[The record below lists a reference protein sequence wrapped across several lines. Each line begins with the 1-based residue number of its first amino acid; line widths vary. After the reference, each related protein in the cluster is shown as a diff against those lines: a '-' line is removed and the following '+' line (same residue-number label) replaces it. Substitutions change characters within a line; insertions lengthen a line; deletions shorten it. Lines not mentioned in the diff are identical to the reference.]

1 MSDTAFNP
9 ETREAVRLEN
19 NKWVPT
25 DAAFNDKGEVAIWD
39 GSKWVVRKI
48 TPETPVSE
56 DTPATPEASEDQEL
70 RTEDPFKSE
79 MEALS
84 RIADRAKTSDNMAMI
99 ANAQTELGKSWAT
112 GGKIFAKVGEQFLT
126 FFPETFLNIT
136 KVLAPETA
144 ERIEQSETGQAVSTF
159 INNLNPTTENEE
171 LAATLVSYL
180 GLVTA
185 GRQVS
190 KDTLELLV
198 NRFGAPKA
206 KKIAIEM
213 NKQMGGKAR
222 DFQSRRQR
230 VLIGTGTATGTAA
243 TSIAADVALRP
254 EDLILSAELVDNF
267 PETFDYIA
275 REIPFG
281 DGFVKLANELRI
293 AETDSERTKV
303 LKQYGDAAL
312 LELPLNA
319 VVQSIFTVAK
329 YGPKATMEAAKT
341 GAKTKLGKRIAS
353 GLRPVT
359 ETVANINTRTGRIL
373 TSRAALPRIGDDD
386 EMMQAALSLQNSRK
400 YFETQV
406 TFRLKE
412 LQRAQKR
419 YGVSDDVFKSYF
431 NTGKGDINPNV
442 KELVDD
448 FKVLINQNEAEIAK
462 ILGYKDGNFG
472 VRSDGQDFYVT
483 RQYSSALSPK
493 DNKRM
498 KEAIL
503 AYENKKTISDASLE
517 NRINGV
523 IKLIDPEDELSRSQR
538 ANVMY
543 NIIENMRGTEG
554 SWHRSLFDGVSDRH
568 ARSVAEANAK
578 SLLARKDLPEEFRAF
593 LGQVDDPY
601 KGIQSTVLAQG
612 QVLSQL
618 RYYKDIQRIA
628 SQTKGKEFELPGLV
642 PFLPSRKE
650 TFKEGAGAGDKYLSE
665 LMRDA
670 MGKFGG
676 VNNKRILED
685 PAVSEYFA
693 RMISRGLDV
702 YDVNNS
708 SGLMRGLSKISSF
721 GQALQT
727 TLDAPAYLLNTSGML
742 QMMVANGHGFNPKNY
757 VRAISEI
764 NTLAQQVIKKDARA
778 IETLATLKRL
788 GVIDQDVTGEMI
800 AQNARIFGDKQGN
813 IASRAFSKTMEKAGR
828 LYGQPDLYGKLVA
841 FQSEVAAQRAMFPNL
856 SAKQIN
862 ERAATIVRD
871 TMPTYG
877 SAPAFFRQFSRIPVV
892 GNYTLFPVE
901 LVRTTKNV
909 AKYGVR
915 DLQEGLR
922 TGNMRQAATGL
933 RRLAGLSA
941 VAVGMDQLFT
951 QSRNVYGIT
960 DEHRKVMATLRPEWS
975 AGSDDVYME
984 PVHIDELGAEAITPE
999 TVKSQFPEDNWPD
1012 IKERL
1017 GYKGNYKQ
1025 FIAQRVK
1032 EQKENYKP
1040 FIKTRTLN
1048 SAAFNT
1054 FDQIVRPIK
1063 LLTGRIFGGETL
1075 SEEELEDPLGKA
1087 LNVALGQFVSPKI
1100 AVQAGMNVLT
1110 GVDNRTGKPVYENYA
1125 GITTEEKISNG
1136 LETLL
1141 KPITAGGS
1149 YKIIDEFAKTQTAE
1163 ELLGLG
1169 RAERANGRPLNE
1181 NDLIF
1186 WGATGSR
1193 PRTRNL
1199 TLEMGYNLYQDM
1211 LPLTASK
1218 QRLQNEIRQLE
1229 PQLLTEEK
1237 MNEFAELY
1245 RDSQERSRQA
1255 MRKLSRKVENF
1266 ASMPVQVIRRRNEKK
1281 VVDQERVGIPRVLE
1295 AATRS
1300 FTANANPRLIE
1311 SLQASLNEL
1320 NKTVNNQKDR
1330 FDIAYVP
1337 DNLLTES
1344 FVQELRRKR
1353 FTVEQINMLGTKLGN
1368 IMKEQA
1374 SRPLYQDPP
1383 EEAK

>member
-1 MSDTAFNP
+1 
-9 ETREAVRLEN
+9 
-19 NKWVPT
+19 
-25 DAAFNDKGEVAIWD
+25 
-39 GSKWVVRKI
+39 
-48 TPETPVSE
+48 
-56 DTPATPEASEDQEL
+56 
-70 RTEDPFKSE
+70 
-79 MEALS
+79 
-84 RIADRAKTSDNMAMI
+84 
-99 ANAQTELGKSWAT
+99 
-112 GGKIFAKVGEQFLT
+112 
-126 FFPETFLNIT
+126 
-136 KVLAPETA
+136 
-144 ERIEQSETGQAVSTF
+144 
-159 INNLNPTTENEE
+159 
-171 LAATLVSYL
+171 
-180 GLVTA
+180 
-185 GRQVS
+185 
-190 KDTLELLV
+190 
-198 NRFGAPKA
+198 
-206 KKIAIEM
+206 
-213 NKQMGGKAR
+213 
-222 DFQSRRQR
+222 
-230 VLIGTGTATGTAA
+230 
-243 TSIAADVALRP
+243 
-254 EDLILSAELVDNF
+254 
-267 PETFDYIA
+267 
-275 REIPFG
+275 
-281 DGFVKLANELRI
+281 
-293 AETDSERTKV
+293 
-303 LKQYGDAAL
+303 
-312 LELPLNA
+312 
-319 VVQSIFTVAK
+319 
-329 YGPKATMEAAKT
+329 MEAAKT

-386 EMMQAALSLQNSRK
+386 EMMQAAISLQNSRK

-419 YGVSDDVFKSYF
+419 YGVSDDAFKSYF

-685 PAVSEYFA
+685 PAVGEYFA

-702 YDVNNS
+702 YDFS
-708 SGLMRGLSKISSF
+708 KSGLGMKTLSKISSF
-721 GQALQT
+721 GQATQT
-727 TLDAPAYLLNTSGML
+727 ILDAPAYLLNTSGML

-778 IETLATLKRL
+778 IETLSTLKRL

-862 ERAATIVRD
+862 ERAANIVRD

-877 SAPAFFRQFSRIPVV
+877 AAPAAFRAFSRFPLA

-941 VAVGMDQLFT
+941 VAIGMDQLFT
-951 QSRNVYGIT
+951 QSRNTYGIT
-960 DEHRKVMATLRPEWS
+960 DEHRKVMATLRPDWS
-975 AGSDDVYME
+975 AGSEDVYME

-999 TVKSQFPEDNWPD
+999 TVKSQFPEDDWPD

-1040 FIKTRTLN
+1040 FIRTRTLN

-1075 SEEELEDPLGKA
+1075 SEEELEDPLGRA
-1087 LNVALGQFVSPKI
+1087 LDVAFGQFVSPKI

-1125 GITTEEKISNG
+1125 GITTKEKIENA
-1136 LETLL
+1136 LETIF
-1141 KPITAGGS
+1141 KPFAAGGS
-1149 YKIIDEFAKTQTAE
+1149 YKIYDDYVKTQTAE

-1169 RAERANGRPLNE
+1169 RAERANGRPMSMK
-1181 NDLIF
+1181 DLIF
-1186 WGATGSR
+1186 WGSTGSR
-1193 PRTRNL
+1193 PQTRNV
-1199 TLEMGYNLYQDM
+1199 TLEMGYSLYQDM

-1229 PQLLTEEK
+1229 PRLLTEEK

-1245 RDSQERSRQA
+1245 KDSQERSRQA

-1266 ASMPVQVIRRRNEKK
+1266 ASMPVQVIRRRNGKK
-1281 VVDQERVGIPRVLE
+1281 VVDQEKVGIPRVLE

-1311 SLQASLNEL
+1311 SLQASLAQLDE
-1320 NKTVNNQKDR
+1320 TVKNQKDR
-1330 FDIAYVP
+1330 FDIRYIP
-1337 DNLLTES
+1337 DDVFTDSFIDELL
-1344 FVQELRRKR
+1344 RKR
-1353 FTVEQINMLGTKLGN
+1353 FTMDQIADLGERIGA
-1368 IMKEQA
+1368 IRIEQA